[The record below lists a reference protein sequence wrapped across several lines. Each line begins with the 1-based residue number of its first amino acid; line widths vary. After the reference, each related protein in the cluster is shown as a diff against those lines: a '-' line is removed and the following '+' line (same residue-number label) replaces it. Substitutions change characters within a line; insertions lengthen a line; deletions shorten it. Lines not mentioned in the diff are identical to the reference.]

1 MRLKQNSFNS
11 PTQDPRQLQFEI
23 ENNKTKRKRVEFSFP
38 ETKKLKITQYPKL
51 SENYSENSKGKL
63 SEELEFYP
71 IYTLSSNDLQA
82 LSWAF
87 ALGGIGLK
95 EALVDC
101 S

>member
-1 MRLKQNSFNS
+1 MK
-11 PTQDPRQLQFEI
+11 TQKE
-23 ENNKTKRKRVEFSFP
+23 
-38 ETKKLKITQYPKL
+38 KLP
-51 SENYSENSKGKL
+51 
-63 SEELEFYP
+63 EELEFYP

-101 S
+101 SWSLERNPSEPIEPDWIFVKLE

>member
-1 MRLKQNSFNS
+1 MKLKAM
-11 PTQDPRQLQFEI
+11 
-23 ENNKTKRKRVEFSFP
+23 
-38 ETKKLKITQYPKL
+38 ETKKLKFKSSPKTIMKIPK
-51 SENYSENSKGKL
+51 EKL
-63 SEELEFYP
+63 PEELEFYP

>member
-1 MRLKQNSFNS
+1 M
-11 PTQDPRQLQFEI
+11 
-23 ENNKTKRKRVEFSFP
+23 
-38 ETKKLKITQYPKL
+38 KIP
-51 SENYSENSKGKL
+51 KGKL

-101 S
+101 SWSLEKNQSEPIEPGLSFVKVGPLQLFIAAHKTCWYERWGQR

>member
-1 MRLKQNSFNS
+1 M
-11 PTQDPRQLQFEI
+11 
-23 ENNKTKRKRVEFSFP
+23 
-38 ETKKLKITQYPKL
+38 KIPK
-51 SENYSENSKGKL
+51 EKL

>member
-1 MRLKQNSFNS
+1 M
-11 PTQDPRQLQFEI
+11 
-23 ENNKTKRKRVEFSFP
+23 
-38 ETKKLKITQYPKL
+38 ETKKLKFKSSPKTIMKIP
-51 SENYSENSKGKL
+51 KGKL

-101 S
+101 SWRLKKNRSEPIEPEMELANVGLQR